1 MKGVDCLEVQKKVIG
16 DRKKGE
22 VIGTLLVCLSYM
34 LLHGRDI
41 HKMVVLAWSEG
52 EVLAL

>member
-1 MKGVDCLEVQKKVIG
+1 MSNQYSAQVY
-16 DRKKGE
+16 
-22 VIGTLLVCLSYM
+22 LSYM